1 LVLFRCRLFYEYNT
15 YSYLLGREFFET
27 AAGYTIG
34 KKEAS
39 VLRNKHQIKVYTG
52 GLMLT
57 LMSLVPL
64 LNLFIP
70 IIAVV
75 WMVHLY
81 HYIKEKEIIKER
93 KKQEKLNKKVKN
105 NNQETNEEN

>member
-1 LVLFRCRLFYEYNT
+1 
-15 YSYLLGREFFET
+15 
-27 AAGYTIG
+27 
-34 KKEAS
+34 
-39 VLRNKHQIKVYTG
+39 
-52 GLMLT
+52 
-57 LMSLVPL
+57 MSLVPL